1 LYRSRADVYLGGKDL
16 TPARR
21 ALALSDLDQAIAH
34 VPPGDPVVA
43 RDHTNRARLLHLEG
57 RDQEALDAC
66 AAAVKIAP
74 DYAAAHLLRLRLL
87 LDLKRDDEVLQSCE
101 ALLARDKPSAELYE
115 LRALAR
121 ARLGD
126 YAGAIEDD
134 TKALGLRPD
143 RVSLLTRRG
152 WLYLT
157 TRSLTL
163 SLRDFD
169 RAIELDPDNS
179 DAYEGRGSARV
190 RLGDHRAAVVDA
202 ETALRLGTPGERLS
216 YNAARI
222 YAQAALAVTSEVRQK
237 GRDAVDLANKYQD
250 RAVALATEA
259 MRQVPPERLA
269 AFWRNQ
275 VQADPALQTIARR
288 LMSPPMGT
296 LAAGK

>member
-1 LYRSRADVYLGGKDL
+1 VA
-16 TPARR
+16 
-21 ALALSDLDQAIAH
+21 
-34 VPPGDPVVA
+34 PGDPVAA
-43 RDHTNRARLLHLEG
+43 RDHTNRARLLHLGG
-57 RDQEALDAC
+57 RDQEAMDAC
-66 AAAVKIAP
+66 AAALKIAP

-87 LDLKRDDEVLQSCE
+87 LHLRRDDEVLQSCE
-101 ALLARDKPSAELYE
+101 VLLAKDKPSTDLYE

-126 YAGAIEDD
+126 YPGAIEDD

-163 SLRDFD
+163 SRHDFD
-169 RAIELDPDNS
+169 RAIELDPTNS

-190 RLGDHRAAVVDA
+190 RLGDHRAAVADA
-202 ETALRLGTPGERLS
+202 ETALRLGTPSERLS

-222 YAQAALAVTSEVRQK
+222 YAQAAWAVASEVRQK
-237 GRDAVDLANKYQD
+237 GRDAVDLAKKYED
-250 RAVALATEA
+250 RAVALMMET
-259 MRQVPPERLA
+259 MRLVPPGRLA
-269 AFWRNQ
+269 GFYRQQ

-288 LMSPPMGT
+288 LKPPPSGT
-296 LAAGK
+296 PASGK